1 MGPDNSWLFYFFFID
16 SHIHPVVQATNNN
29 SSANLLIPAGI
40 SPPCTTFLNTL
51 NTDPTLASCLSTLTN
66 ITSAFAPGGPTP
78 SSSEVTSTLTNLCA
92 NSVPGVCSESLIRT
106 QIMAFY
112 AACPN
117 ELTSSPVQAVRTI
130 YDVLYALL
138 PLQTSICSK
147 DDSKNWCVYGP
158 AATARDFDEDAS
170 FSISEILA
178 LLYIKKDSGALTR
191 RDQAAIVPN
200 TAAIASEN
208 LPYLFFTP
216 NLSEAQLCVPCLRQV
231 LTAYIKFES
240 DIPFS
245 YGLNNSVL
253 LGAQSALYTAVQ
265 SKCPANFL
273 TGAVQAA
280 GGLSGSSAIP
290 TYGGE
295 YQRIF
300 ALVMGAVTMMITVAL

>member
-1 MGPDNSWLFYFFFID
+1 MVILLFFID
-16 SHIHPVVQATNNN
+16 SHIIHLFVQATNNN
-29 SSANLLIPAGI
+29 SSANLLIPTGI
-40 SPPCTTFLNTL
+40 SPPCTAFLNTL
-51 NTDPTLASCLSTLTN
+51 NTDPSLASCLSTLTN
-66 ITSAFAPGGPTP
+66 ITSAFAPGDATP
-78 SSSEVTSTLTNLCA
+78 SSSEVTSTLTNLCS
-92 NSVPGVCSESLIRT
+92 NSVSGACPESLIRT
-106 QIMAFY
+106 QITAFY

-117 ELTSSPVQAVRTI
+117 ELTSNPVQSVRTI

-147 DDSKNWCVYGP
+147 DDSGNWCVHGP
-158 AATARDFDEDAS
+158 TANARDFDEDAS

-178 LLYIKKDSGALTR
+178 LLYIKKDNGALTR

-216 NLSEAQLCVPCLRQV
+216 NLSEAQLCVSCLRQV

-245 YGLNNSVL
+245 YGLNNSIL
-253 LGAQSALYTAVQ
+253 LGAQSALYAAVQ
-265 SKCPANFL
+265 SKCPSNFL
-273 TGAVQAA
+273 TGAVAA
-280 GGLSGSSAIP
+280 GGLAGNSAIS

-295 YQRIF
+295 HQRIF